1 MSESQRHGVKD
12 CKGSGD
18 EKHFHRYLY
27 VVRIMEM
34 RDVLEKSKAKT
45 QTIDHSNM
53 HHLSNLSNKAWV
65 MFSAGNRW

>member
-1 MSESQRHGVKD
+1 M
-12 CKGSGD
+12 
-18 EKHFHRYLY
+18 
-27 VVRIMEM
+27 VRIMEM

-53 HHLSNLSNKAWV
+53 HHLSNLSNKALV